1 MSREGHV
8 RLIGSETHIDHSE
21 VLHMEAFLALIAAQ
35 VILLLAERLLGR
47 VLGIAIPT

>member
-1 MSREGHV
+1 MLREGHV
-8 RLIGSETHIDHSE
+8 CPIGSKAHIDNSE

-47 VLGIAIPT
+47 VLGNPIRT